1 MNPFSEWRKRAAL
14 FPEPQPLAV
23 AVEHVP
29 DSSAP
34 EPYKALLVHNNHMT
48 AMMERFH
55 GSPVDV
61 RVLARRI
68 DGTVYSRKII
78 LVRQDTGAV
87 VQFALA
93 QFDLNAVSEGVRREI
108 LGEQVPLGRVLINHG
123 MNCQIEVN
131 AILKVTVGTGLSEL
145 LHSPVNV
152 VTYGRV
158 ARILCNGKP
167 TFDVIEVSAPINPET
182 RFT

>member
-23 AVEHVP
+23 AIEHVP
-29 DSSAP
+29 DSSTP

-78 LVRQDTGAV
+78 LVRQ
-87 VQFALA
+87 
-93 QFDLNAVSEGVRREI
+93 ERERSSS
-108 LGEQVPLGRVLINHG
+108 LRSLSLI
-123 MNCQIEVN
+123 
-131 AILKVTVGTGLSEL
+131 
-145 LHSPVNV
+145 
-152 VTYGRV
+152 
-158 ARILCNGKP
+158 
-167 TFDVIEVSAPINPET
+167 
-182 RFT
+182 

>member
-1 MNPFSEWRKRAAL
+1 MDPSQAGTTARTVGPRITEPHTSAEPGEAIFPASMPRLVLARARELTHGANLRYRSLDMNPISEWRKRAAL

-23 AVEHVP
+23 AIEHVP
-29 DSSAP
+29 DLSTP
-34 EPYKALLVHNNHMT
+34 EPYKALLVHNDHMT

-68 DGTVYSRKII
+68 DGTAYSRKII

-93 QFDLNAVSEGVRREI
+93 QFDLNAVSEGVRR
-108 LGEQVPLGRVLINHG
+108 RSW
-123 MNCQIEVN
+123 
-131 AILKVTVGTGLSEL
+131 ASRFLSAVC
-145 LHSPVNV
+145 S
-152 VTYGRV
+152 
-158 ARILCNGKP
+158 
-167 TFDVIEVSAPINPET
+167 
-182 RFT
+182 